1 MTHSSRSFEEIR
13 SAYDDNP
20 DAAGLNDPTA
30 RNGDGDTLLH
40 LAAFRGDED
49 DVRDLVALGAVVNA
63 RGEFGMTAL
72 HHAAVAG
79 HTAVGERLL
88 ALGADRQA
96 PDDFGQTPA
105 KVATLGSHTKLAEL
119 LRPVRKQRSG
129 R

>member
-1 MTHSSRSFEEIR
+1 VSRSFEEIR
-13 SAYDDNP
+13 AAYADDP
-20 DAAGLNDPTA
+20 AAGGLDGPTA

-40 LAAFRGDED
+40 LAALRGDEE
-49 DVRDLVALGAVVNA
+49 DVRELVALGAVVNA

-79 HTAVGERLL
+79 RIDAAERLL
-88 ALGADRQA
+88 ALGADRLA

-105 KVATLGSHTKLAEL
+105 KLAAKAGHAEMAEL
-119 LRPVRKQRSG
+119 LRPARRRG